1 MKIDLRNPHSSGVP
15 KEQVLLCSFPLE
27 FNSSSVLVSLLPD
40 LVTPQRKAGVGGRSW
55 GTVTPRSRCGG
66 AEGVGPGG
74 QKGLERAEIRPATS
88 EFLLLLDCLGG
99 TTYAE
104 LPPHILKE
112 GGNKSQLDGAPRAAM
127 AKPKAALGPGAS
139 RGKSQCSGVEP

>member
-1 MKIDLRNPHSSGVP
+1 MKIDLRNPHSSRVP

-27 FNSSSVLVSLLPD
+27 FNSSSVLVLLLPD
-40 LVTPQRKAGVGGRSW
+40 LVTPRRKAGVGGRSR

-74 QKGLERAEIRPATS
+74 EKGMGMADIRLAAS

-99 TTYAE
+99 TTHAE
-104 LPPHILKE
+104 LPPHLE
-112 GGNKSQLDGAPRAAM
+112 RV
-127 AKPKAALGPGAS
+127 
-139 RGKSQCSGVEP
+139 RE